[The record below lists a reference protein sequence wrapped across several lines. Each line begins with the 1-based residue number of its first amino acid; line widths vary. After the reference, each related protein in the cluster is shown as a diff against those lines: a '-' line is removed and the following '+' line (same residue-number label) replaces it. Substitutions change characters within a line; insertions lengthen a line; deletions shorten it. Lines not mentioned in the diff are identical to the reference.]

1 MRIKP
6 KDFRDAVNHALDKH
20 FPKGQCKE
28 RSAGLMVFATAIL
41 EYEKTVEQVKLH
53 MSNLLAVAP
62 NREDSDYKEA
72 KDFYLNLK

>member
-6 KDFRDAVNHALDKH
+6 KDFRDEVNRSLDKH

-41 EYEKTVEQVKLH
+41 EHEKLVDLVKHH
-53 MSNLLAVAP
+53 MSYLLAVAP
-62 NREDSDYKEA
+62 DRKDKEYTEA